1 MWQQLLAALSADKL
15 PQRFFVFGIATMAP
29 MYLQLLE
36 AVAKHCDVH
45 IFALNP
51 SSEYWGNVIEAAQIL
66 QSDDDIDLSQSGH
79 PLLASLGKQ
88 GRDFFDALAEAR
100 IERRAQLFQR

>member
-1 MWQQLLAALSADKL
+1 MQSMN
-15 PQRFFVFGIATMAP
+15 PRRRFLMQAGVFGIATMAP

-36 AVAKHCDVH
+36 AMAEHCDVH

-66 QSDDDIDLSQSGH
+66 QSGDDIDLSQSGH

-88 GRDFFDALAEAR
+88 GRDFFATQQTGQGAML
-100 IERRAQLFQR
+100 